1 MQDKESPARSEGP
14 ARACRQIHPL
24 LGLLVSLSILALG
37 LEAVFRVAPWAIPAK
52 ALIHFEPALRSR
64 LAQGRFPTRAD
75 TVLFDRDDGGQ
86 AIRLLKPFAVKPYA
100 ADTTGSV
107 REVAADEIGFGNP
120 PGRYEA
126 QAAFDLVA
134 IGDSFTWPCAVAPA
148 DAWPVRLGAELN
160 RTIYNLGL
168 GGTGP
173 YEYLQLLK
181 RFGLPKSP
189 RAVILNVYEGNDLLN
204 LADHVAYRSGT
215 AHDDANDGDAGKTS
229 VLWCRSYGWNFL
241 AGSYLYLRD
250 NARKNRLKGRVDY
263 RFVVG
268 AVPFNNG
275 QAGRDEIVV
284 ARQAV
289 AGEIAYDLFD
299 EPLREYKRLAQE
311 RGFLPVLAY
320 VPSAATA
327 YAPAT
332 FRDPAVGDV
341 LARFSADQ
349 REHLRQLAQEL
360 GLRFVDLTPVLQ
372 AVAAR
377 EPAAPDNLLYFPG
390 NIHLTPRG
398 HAEVARALA
407 AALAGAFPAG
417 T

>member
-1 MQDKESPARSEGP
+1 MPIEKSSPSHPVAASSR
-14 ARACRQIHPL
+14 RKIHPL

-52 ALIHFEPALRSR
+52 SLVHFEPTLRSR

-75 TVLFDRDDGGQ
+75 TVLLERDDGGQ
-86 AIRLLKPFAVKPYA
+86 AIRLLKPFAIKPYA
-100 ADTTGSV
+100 ADTAGSV

-148 DAWPVRLGAELN
+148 DAWPIRLGAELN

-173 YEYLQLLK
+173 YEYLQIFK

-215 AHDDANDGDAGKTS
+215 VHGGEDDGDAGKTS
-229 VLWCRSYGWNFL
+229 VLWRRSYGWNFL
-241 AGSYLYLRD
+241 AGSFLYLRENVRND
-250 NARKNRLKGRVDY
+250 RLKGRVDY
-263 RFVVG
+263 RFAVG
-268 AVPFNNG
+268 AVPFNAG

-289 AGEIAYDLFD
+289 AGEVAYALFD
-299 EPLREYKRLAQE
+299 EPLREFKRLAEE

-332 FRDPAVGDV
+332 FRDLAVGEV
-341 LARFSADQ
+341 LARFSSDQ
-349 REHLRQLAQEL
+349 RGHLRALAQEL
-360 GLRFVDLTPVLQ
+360 EMKYVDLSPVLQ
-372 AVAAR
+372 AAAAR

-407 AALAGAFPAG
+407 AALADVFPAG

>member
-1 MQDKESPARSEGP
+1 MHDNESLTSSESS
-14 ARACRQIHPL
+14 ARARRRIHPL
-24 LGLLVSLSILALG
+24 LGLLVSLGILAMG

-75 TVLFDRDDGGQ
+75 TVLLERDDGGQ
-86 AIRLLKPFAVKPYA
+86 AIRLLKPFAIKPYA
-100 ADTTGSV
+100 ADTAGSV
-107 REVAADEIGFGNP
+107 REVTADEIGFGNP

-148 DAWPVRLGAELN
+148 DAWPIRLGAELN
-160 RTIYNLGL
+160 RTTCNLGV

-173 YEYLQLLK
+173 YEYLQIFK
-181 RFGLPKSP
+181 RFGLPKTP
-189 RAVILNVYEGNDLLN
+189 RAVILNVYEGNDLQN

-215 AHDDANDGDAGKTS
+215 AHGDESDGDAGKTS
-229 VLWCRSYGWNFL
+229 VLWRRSYGWNFL

-263 RFVVG
+263 RFAVG
-268 AVPFNNG
+268 AVPFNDG

-289 AGEIAYDLFD
+289 AGEVAYALFD
-299 EPLREYKRLAQE
+299 EPLREFKRLANE
-311 RGFLPVLAY
+311 RGFQPILAY
-320 VPSAATA
+320 MPAAATA

-332 FRDPAVGDV
+332 FRDPAVGEV

-349 REHLRQLAQEL
+349 REHLRRLAQEL
-360 GLRFVDLTPVLQ
+360 DMRFVDLTPVLQ
-372 AVAAR
+372 AVAAQ
-377 EPAAPDNLLYFPG
+377 EPATPDNLLYFPG

-407 AALAGAFPAG
+407 AALADVFPAG

>member
-1 MQDKESPARSEGP
+1 MQTEESRPAHSATTTTR
-14 ARACRQIHPL
+14 RKVHPL
-24 LGLLVSLSILALG
+24 LGLSISLGILALG
-37 LEAVFRVAPWAIPAK
+37 LEIVFRVAPWAIPAK
-52 ALIHFEPALRSR
+52 SLIHFEPALRSR

-75 TVLFDRDDGGQ
+75 TVLLDRDDGGQ

-100 ADTTGSV
+100 ADTAGSV
-107 REVAADEIGFGNP
+107 RAVATDEIGFGNP
-120 PGRYEA
+120 PGRYDSH
-126 QAAFDLVA
+126 AAFDLVA

-148 DAWPVRLGAELN
+148 DAWSIRLGEELV
-160 RTIYNLGL
+160 RTTYNLGL

-189 RAVILNVYEGNDLLN
+189 RAVILSVYEGNDLLN

-215 AHDDANDGDAGKTS
+215 KHDDASDAGKTS
-229 VLWCRSYGWNFL
+229 FLWRRSYGWNFL
-241 AGSYLYLRD
+241 AGSVLYLRD

-263 RFVVG
+263 RFAVG
-268 AVPFNNG
+268 AVPFNSG

-289 AGEIAYDLFD
+289 AGEVAYALFD
-299 EPLREYKRLAQE
+299 EPLREFKRLAGE
-311 RGFLPVLAY
+311 RGFVPVLAY
-320 VPSAATA
+320 MPAAATA

-332 FRDPAVGDV
+332 FRDPAVGEV
-341 LARFSADQ
+341 LARFSAAQ
-349 REHLRQLAQEL
+349 RGHLRELARALE
-360 GLRFVDLTPVLQ
+360 LRFVDLTPLLQ
-372 AVAAR
+372 AVAAQQ
-377 EPAAPDNLLYFPG
+377 PAAEDNLLYFPG

-398 HAEVARALA
+398 HAEVARVLA
-407 AALAGAFPAG
+407 AALADVFPAG